1 LRSCNAQ
8 VTSFNHFIKVHMM
21 RPTDFILTV
30 ALLFFN
36 DAIRA
41 AEPTVDAKDLPRI
54 PAVEPAQAIGT
65 IHVRKGLSVELAACE
80 PQVSSP
86 VAMSFDENGRLF
98 VVEMPDYPDHREQHI
113 GRIKLLEDTH
123 GNGVYDKATI
133 YADGLQWPTGVI
145 CYDGGIFV
153 AASPDILYLKDT
165 KSDGVADVKKVV
177 FTGFGAAVPRLNV
190 QALPNSFNWGLD
202 NRIHGATS
210 MNGGSVTC
218 PSTPAIPALN
228 LRGQDFSFDPR
239 TLAIRAESGGGQYGM
254 SFDTTGRK
262 FVCSNSHHIQM
273 LMYEARYAARNPSY
287 AMPSPLVDI
296 AADGPAAEIYRI
308 SPDEAWR
315 VIRTKWRVAGLASG
329 PIEGGGRVSG
339 YFSGATGI
347 TLYRGNALPVE
358 FLDNA
363 FVGDAGGNL
372 VHRKLLRP
380 DGVGVAATRPVDEQK
395 SEFLA
400 SRDNWFRPV
409 QLANGPDGALYVI
422 DMYREVIEHPWSLPD
437 SIKEHLDLY
446 SGSERG
452 RIYRIVPEHFSR
464 PAPPRLGSA
473 TTAELAALL
482 EHSNGWQRETA
493 SRLLYQRQDQSAVES
508 LAELLEHSQSHL
520 GRLHALHVLDGLGA
534 LKESHVLLAMLDADA
549 AVREHAVL
557 LSEKFLR
564 EGHAWASLWV
574 RLEQLP
580 ADPSIRV
587 RYQLAFT
594 LGETDQPRKVR
605 PLAEIAKRDAADRWV
620 RSAILNSIAGRAVDL
635 FSATSATPE
644 IRGSEGGRELLRQLT
659 LLIGARNIDADVT
672 SVVSFLDSSE
682 VTSDPALGFTIA
694 DALATGSNRGGKSSD
709 PLRKRIKP
717 LLDRARI
724 AALNDATDQ
733 RLRVEAIGLLGA
745 ISSDESRAILF
756 SLLEANKPQEIQSA
770 ALAALDRSDQR
781 DVAAKLLK
789 RFASLSPKLR
799 SEALAVLLKRPDR
812 ALALMHGIE
821 AGDIRLDTLSTTQKL
836 LLKNHRDPKVSSLA
850 KKIFDQH
857 PVAQREEVIRA
868 SLPALELHGQADKGK
883 AIYQQRCAA
892 CHRSGGEGFA
902 VGPDFTSIKDAGKEK
917 NLVNILD
924 PNREVAP
931 NYLSYLV
938 ETKSG
943 ETLIGLIAGESTAS
957 VTIRQA
963 YGKEVTVLRAD
974 LRRMENQKL
983 SLMPEGVE
991 TGLSTQDLADL
1002 LEYIATAKS
1011 GP

>member
-1 LRSCNAQ
+1 
-8 VTSFNHFIKVHMM
+8 MM
-21 RPTDFILTV
+21 RSTDLPCLILTIV
-30 ALLFFN
+30 MAFFN
-36 DAIRA
+36 GPIHG

-54 PAVEPAQAIGT
+54 PAIEPAQAIGT
-65 IHVRKGLSVELAACE
+65 IQARKGLRVELAACE
-80 PQVSSP
+80 PRIASP
-86 VAMSFDENGRLF
+86 VAISFDENGRLF
-98 VVEMPDYPDHREQHI
+98 VVEMPDYPDRREQRI
-113 GRIKLLEDTH
+113 GRIRVLEDTH

-153 AASPDILYLKDT
+153 AASPDILYFKDT
-165 KSDGVADVKKVV
+165 KRDGVADVKKVV

-190 QALPNSFNWGLD
+190 QALPNSFSWGLD

-210 MNGGSVTC
+210 MNGGSVTS
-218 PSTPAIPALN
+218 PSAPALPPLN

-239 TLAIRAESGGGQYGM
+239 TLSIRAESGGGQYGM

-273 LMYEARYAARNPSY
+273 LMYEARYAGRNPLY

-347 TLYRGNALPVE
+347 TLYRGSALPAE

-380 DGVGVAATRPVDEQK
+380 DGVGLAATRPADEQK

-452 RIYRIVPEHFSR
+452 RIYRIVPDQFTR
-464 PAPPRLGSA
+464 PAPPRLGGA
-473 TTAELAALL
+473 TTAELVAFL
-482 EHSNGWQRETA
+482 EHTNGWQRETA
-493 SRLLYQRQDQSAVES
+493 SRLLYQRQDRSAS
-508 LAELLEHSQSHL
+508 DLLAEMLEHSRSPL
-520 GRLHALHVLDGLGA
+520 GRLHALRALDGLGA
-534 LKESHVLLAMLDADA
+534 LAEPRLLVALHDFDA
-549 AVREHAVL
+549 AVRAHAVL

-564 EGHAWASLWV
+564 DDRASAPLWE
-574 RLEQLP
+574 RLEQTS

-594 LGETDQPRKVR
+594 LGETTDARKVR
-605 PLAEIAKRDAADRWV
+605 PLTEIAKRDASDRWV
-620 RSAILNSIAGRAVDL
+620 RSAILNSVAGHEADL
-635 FSATSATPE
+635 FSLTSTAPE
-644 IRGSEGGRELLRQLT
+644 IPSSEGGRDLLRQLAV
-659 LLIGARNIDADVT
+659 LIGAQNVDVDIAR
-672 SVVSFLDSSE
+672 VVSFLDSPE
-682 VTSDPALGFTIA
+682 VASDPAVGFTVA
-694 DALATGSNRGGKSSD
+694 DALATGLKRGGKSSD
-709 PLRKRIKP
+709 SLRQRIKP
-717 LLDRARI
+717 LLDRAQGI
-724 AALNDATDQ
+724 ASDDQ
-733 RLRVEAIGLLGA
+733 AAQHVRVEAIGLLGA
-745 ISSDESRAILF
+745 VGSEESRVILF
-756 SLLEANKPQEIQSA
+756 SLLEANKPQEIQSG
-770 ALAALDRSDQR
+770 ALAALDRADQGE
-781 DVAAKLLK
+781 VAAKLLK
-789 RFASLSPKLR
+789 RLSVFSPKLR

-812 ALALMHGIE
+812 ALILMHGIE
-821 AGDIRLDTLSTTQKL
+821 AGDIRLDMLSTTQKL
-836 LLKNHRDPKVSSLA
+836 LLKNHRDSRVGTLA
-850 KKIFDQH
+850 KKILDQH
-857 PVAQREEVIRA
+857 PAAQREEVIRA
-868 SLPALELHGQADKGK
+868 FLPALELHGQADKGK
-883 AIYQQRCAA
+883 LIYQQRCAV

-931 NYLSYLV
+931 NYLSYLI

-943 ETLIGLIAGESTAS
+943 ETLVGIIAGESTAS

-974 LRRMENQKL
+974 LKRMENQKL

-991 TGLSTQDLADL
+991 AGLSTQDLADL

-1011 GP
+1011 GF